1 MKFLINKNE
10 SGWSLSPTSGPFE
23 GEVVATADGVSMKG
37 VAFAGKKLFGTV
49 KAVWGATIL
58 LDEVFSS
65 MHTLRGLALGHRF
78 DMGGEPLVID
88 YDGFMDKANRLCK
101 TAQRVTLIGDAVYA
115 KGAV

>member
-1 MKFLINKNE
+1 MKFLISKNE

-23 GEVVATADGVSMKG
+23 GVIVATADGVSMKG

-58 LDEVFSS
+58 LEEVFSS
-65 MHTLRGLALGHRF
+65 MCTLRGLAICRRF
-78 DMGGEPLVID
+78 DIGGEPLVID

-101 TAQRVTLIGDAVYA
+101 TAQHVTLIGDAVYA
-115 KGAV
+115 KGAL